1 MIQISRNKVRPEQPA
16 SFEFVETEEE
26 RFHWSAYQLNSASK
40 RLSVTRP
47 SNNFTSTSPLFKKTA
62 IIFRQRDT
70 TQEDDESVEVDLF
83 RTSTLPSDEFEN
95 QTINELEGMKHTV
108 MMSPKRA
115 NKNLAAYSADYKFE
129 MLTFACCKA

>member
-26 RFHWSAYQLNSASK
+26 QFHWSAYQLNSASK

-47 SNNFTSTSPLFKKTA
+47 SNNFTSTSPLFKKSA

-70 TQEDDESVEVDLF
+70 TQEDDESVEVELF

-95 QTINELEGMKHTV
+95 QTINELEGMKHTA

>member
-40 RLSVTRP
+40 QLSVTRP

-62 IIFRQRDT
+62 NIFRQRDT
-70 TQEDDESVEVDLF
+70 TQEDDESVEVELF
-83 RTSTLPSDEFEN
+83 RTSTPSDEFEN
-95 QTINELEGMKHTV
+95 QTIHELEGMKHTA
-108 MMSPKRA
+108 MMSMKRA

>member
-26 RFHWSAYQLNSASK
+26 RFHWSAYQLNSANK
-40 RLSVTRP
+40 QLSVTRP
-47 SNNFTSTSPLFKKTA
+47 SNNFTSTSPLFKKSA

-70 TQEDDESVEVDLF
+70 TQEDDESVEVELF

-95 QTINELEGMKHTV
+95 QTIHELEGKKHTV